1 MSTAS
6 KPEGFYLKPS
16 TEKSNEN
23 SNKKTIK
30 NSTEKSKDKSSENS
44 TESWQK
50 KIALLELIVATTLW
64 GFAFVATV
72 WALKAISPA
81 AILFYRFLGAALV
94 GITVLSAKGFFARSS
109 SISKT
114 VDILHSEGVRS
125 FWPATVIWGSLFL
138 QAWGLQYTTAVNSSF
153 ITTLY
158 IIFVPLIRVFWG
170 HEKFT
175 VKYLFCV
182 ALALIGTA
190 LMVNVSQMTTP
201 NFGDLLTL
209 ACSVLAALHIIMVGN
224 IANKTKSDF
233 AFNTMQS
240 LWIAVFSCAYVVIA
254 GADELAKWNLLNLDF
269 NGWIGML
276 AMTFGASLIAFYLQI
291 KAQKKIPPSTASL
304 LFLLESPVACVF
316 SFLLLHEVILQNQ
329 YIGAGFIILAGIL
342 VSKQNRILN

>member
-1 MSTAS
+1 MAS
-6 KPEGFYLKPS
+6 KLEGFYLKPL
-16 TEKSNEN
+16 
-23 SNKKTIK
+23 
-30 NSTEKSKDKSSENS
+30 

-94 GITVLSAKGFFARSS
+94 GFIALFAQGLFFNTF
-109 SISKT
+109 SIRQ
-114 VDILHSEGVRS
+114 IGQLLYAEGLRS
-125 FWPATVIWGSLFL
+125 FFPGIVIWFSLFL

-158 IIFVPLIRVFWG
+158 IIFVPLIRVLWG
-170 HEKFT
+170 HEKLT
-175 VKYLFCV
+175 SKYIFCV
-182 ALALIGTA
+182 ILALIGTA
-190 LMVNVSQMTTP
+190 LMVNVSQMTTL

-209 ACSVLAALHIIMVGN
+209 ACSVFAALHIIMVGN
-224 IANKTKSDF
+224 VANKTQSDF

-240 LWIAVFSCAYVVIA
+240 LWISVFSCCYVLFA
-254 GADELAKWNLLNLDF
+254 GSNEWTKWNLFNLDF

-291 KAQKKIPPSTASL
+291 KAQKKIQASTASL
-304 LFLLESPVACVF
+304 LFLLESPAACIF
-316 SFLLLHEVILQNQ
+316 SFLLLHEAITQNQ
-329 YIGAGFIILAGIL
+329 YLGALFIIAAGIW
-342 VSKQNRILN
+342 VSKQNRVLE